1 MIEAAFT
8 LAKKDLKGFFRD
20 RGALVASLLV
30 PIMLVTVFGAIMTYA
45 FGGGSSGMPQV
56 SLYVCDLDQTPRS
69 ENFLSQL
76 KSTDM
81 VRVREVDTTKLPS
94 TPEAIRAAL
103 EKLVSDGDAHHV
115 LVIPK
120 DFSITSDES
129 DSRLQM
135 IRDPGRSMEDR
146 IVSIS
151 IMQAALTQAN
161 GSIFT
166 DAMENM
172 LEEQGM
178 EPEQLGQITGWM
190 DSIGST
196 IGNFVELQNTRS
208 PSNAPND
215 PIQASDADEQASEVA
230 QSGTT
235 EGDSQS
241 GLDAILEFFSDA
253 VPVDTTDIK
262 PPERDSQITYQQ
274 AQSVAGMSVMMLL
287 FALTS
292 CGSILLAE
300 RQDGTLRRLFACP
313 IPRDSILLGKF
324 LFLFAIGFLQLAVLF
339 TYGELVFHVGLFRDP
354 ATLLVLGLT
363 WIATGG
369 AFGMFLATAC
379 KSAKQAEGLSTLLI
393 LMMAAL
399 GGCWFPLQMM
409 NLPTWLDA
417 LCKST
422 MTYWAMSG
430 FQGMLWNQLHWTS
443 DKLLFAL
450 GCQWAWA
457 IFLAVVSVVLYRRNY
472 QSN

>member
-1 MIEAAFT
+1 MIEAAVT

-45 FGGGSSGMPQV
+45 FGGGSGGMPQV
-56 SLYVCDLDQTPRS
+56 SLHVCNLDQTPRS
-69 ENFLSQL
+69 EQFLSQL
-76 KSTDM
+76 KSVDM
-81 VRVREVDTTKLPS
+81 IKVREVNATELIDS
-94 TPEAIRAAL
+94 PEKTNTAL
-103 EKLVSDGDAHHV
+103 EKLVRDGDAHHV

-120 DFSITSDES
+120 DFSISSDEAKP
-129 DSRLQM
+129 RLQM
-135 IRDPGRSMEDR
+135 LRDPGRSMEDQ
-146 IVSIS
+146 IVSIA
-151 IMQAALTQAN
+151 IMQASLAQAN

-166 DAMENM
+166 NAMENM
-172 LEEQGM
+172 LEKQGM
-178 EPEQLGQITGWM
+178 ESEQLSQVTGWM
-190 DSIGST
+190 DNIGST
-196 IGNFVELQNTRS
+196 IGNFTEAQNT
-208 PSNAPND
+208 APLGSGED
-215 PIQASDADEQASEVA
+215 PTPTSDANQKAGELADAA
-230 QSGTT
+230 

-241 GLDAILEFFSDA
+241 GLDAVLEFFSGA

-262 PPERDSQITYQQ
+262 PPARDSQITFQQ

-324 LFLFAIGFLQLAVLF
+324 LFLFAIGLLQLTVLF
-339 TYGELVFHVGLFRDP
+339 TYGELVFRVGLFRDP
-354 ATLLVLGLT
+354 VTLLVLGMT

-457 IFLAVVSVVLYRRNY
+457 IFFAAVSVVLYRRNY